1 MMVTEKAMIC
11 TGGFEE
17 NAMLLGETLNIY
29 FVLISRGLMQI
40 CSTANGACR
49 SAHLKYREA
58 KKKKKPTLTFSH
70 VKVQFVE

>member
-1 MMVTEKAMIC
+1 MMVTENAMIC

-58 KKKKKPTLTFSH
+58 KKKKPTLTFSH

>member
-1 MMVTEKAMIC
+1 MMVTENAMIC

-29 FVLISRGLMQI
+29 FVLIIRGLMQI

-58 KKKKKPTLTFSH
+58 KKKKTNSNIFSC
-70 VKVQFVE
+70 

>member
-58 KKKKKPTLTFSH
+58 KKKKKTNSNIFSC
-70 VKVQFVE
+70 